1 MATATPTADLRAQN
15 LFKFDHHVALI
26 TGGASGLGEMAAQA
40 FVQNGAKVFIASR
53 KESELQSVA
62 QRLNALGPGTCEYI
76 VADLKDKAG
85 CERLSAEVK
94 NRTDVLTVL
103 INNSGATWGAPADDF
118 PEHGWDKIMAL
129 NVKAIFYLTVA
140 LVPLLEKSAVAKD
153 LPSRVINI
161 ASVAGLM
168 TSDPTVTE
176 EGGLSVVGHGAYSY
190 GPSKAA
196 CIHLSR
202 QQASQYAPRNIL
214 VNCICPGL
222 FPSRMSSFGIQKSL
236 DFFLSSQPT
245 GKIGTP
251 EDFAGLV
258 LYLCSRG
265 ASHVT
270 GNVIEIDGGSM
281 RSGWRLKAKRSK
293 I

>member
-1 MATATPTADLRAQN
+1 MEPQADLRAQN
-15 LFKFDHHVALI
+15 LFKFDHHVALV
-26 TGGASGLGEMAAQA
+26 TGGASGLGEIAAQA

-53 KESELQSVA
+53 KESELKRCA
-62 QRLNALGPGTCEYI
+62 ARLNNLGPGKCEYI

-85 CERLSAEVK
+85 CDRLAAEVK
-94 NRTDVLTVL
+94 KRTDILTVL
-103 INNSGATWGAPADDF
+103 INNSGATWGAPSDDF

-129 NVKAIFYLTVA
+129 NVKAIFYLTIA
-140 LVPLLEKSAVAKD
+140 LVPLLQKSASGNY
-153 LPSRVINI
+153 PSRVINL
-161 ASVAGLM
+161 ASIAGLS
-168 TSDPTVTE
+168 TGDPTATG
-176 EGGLSVVGHGAYSY
+176 EGGLSVAGSGAYSY

-202 QQASQYAPRNIL
+202 QQASQFAPKNIL

-222 FPSRMSSFGIQKSL
+222 FPSRMSNFGIQKSL
-236 DFFLSSQPT
+236 GFFLSTQPT
-245 GKIGTP
+245 GRIGTP

-258 LYLCSRG
+258 LYLSSRG
-265 ASHVT
+265 SNHIT

-281 RSGWRLKAKRSK
+281 RSGWRSKPKGSK

>member
-1 MATATPTADLRAQN
+1 MTSHADLRAQN

-53 KESELQSVA
+53 KESELKQA
-62 QRLNALGPGTCEYI
+62 AARLNALGPGTCEYI
-76 VADLKDKAG
+76 VADLKDKSG
-85 CERLSAEVK
+85 CDRLAAEVK
-94 NRTDVLTVL
+94 KRTDRLTVL
-103 INNSGATWGAPADDF
+103 LNNSGATWGGAVDEF
-118 PEHGWDKIMAL
+118 PENGWDKIMAL
-129 NVKAIFYLTVA
+129 NVKAIFYLTIA
-140 LVPLLEKSAVAKD
+140 LVPLLEKSAAEY

-161 ASVAGLM
+161 ASVGGIM
-168 TSDPTVTE
+168 TTDPTVTE
-176 EGGLSVVGHGAYSY
+176 AGGLSVVGHGAYSY

-202 QQASQYAPRNIL
+202 QQASQFAPRKIL

-222 FPSRMSSFGIQKSL
+222 FPSRMSSFGIQQSL
-236 DFFLSSQPT
+236 DYFLTSQPT
-245 GKIGTP
+245 GRIGTP
-251 EDFAGLV
+251 EDFGGLV

-281 RSGWRLKAKRSK
+281 RSGWRSRSK
-293 I
+293 DSKI

>member
-1 MATATPTADLRAQN
+1 MDLQADLRAQN

-26 TGGASGLGEMAAQA
+26 TGGASGLGEVAAQA

-53 KESELQSVA
+53 KESELKRCAS
-62 QRLNALGPGTCEYI
+62 RLNNLGPGKCEYI

-85 CERLSAEVK
+85 CDHLASEIK
-94 NRTDVLTVL
+94 KRTDRLTVL

-129 NVKAIFYLTVA
+129 NVKSIFYLTIA
-140 LVPLLEKSAVAKD
+140 LVPLLEKSTSRQQ
-153 LPSRVINI
+153 PSRVINLSSMAGI
-161 ASVAGLM
+161 A
-168 TSDPTVTE
+168 TSDPTSTG
-176 EGGLSVVGHGAYSY
+176 EGGLSVAGSGPYSY

-202 QQASQYAPRNIL
+202 QQASQFAPKNIL

-222 FPSRMSSFGIQKSL
+222 FPSRMSNYGIQKGL
-236 DFFLSSQPT
+236 EFFLSIQPT
-245 GKIGTP
+245 GRIGTP

-258 LYLCSRG
+258 LFLSSRG
-265 ASHVT
+265 SDHIT
-270 GNVIEIDGGSM
+270 GNVIEIDGGSV
-281 RSGWRLKAKRSK
+281 RTGFKSTKNSSK